1 MNWEGAPFP
10 AFFLD
15 GIIDPCYGI
24 HRTNRLQSGS
34 TWRTATATQTHIL
47 AGEHDARKS
56 IIRSR
61 ETNPIG
67 TSGGRLRIGDWGFA
81 AAGAWDVKRSQFA
94 GMPGERPGPGA
105 PNEPNF
111 PPWRPRNGLRAP
123 NEANWSEP
131 EARDWGFAARETRDA
146 RRTQLARFLRPPASA
161 APRATRKTKPIGGG
175 ECGIMALSCYFE
187 VL

>member
-1 MNWEGAPFP
+1 MVYTER
-10 AFFLD
+10 
-15 GIIDPCYGI
+15 IDCNQEARGGQRRPRRPTSSPESTMPG
-24 HRTNRLQSGS
+24 NRSSDRAKQ
-34 TWRTATATQTHIL
+34 TQL
-47 AGEHDARKS
+47 GRAGGDCGLE
-56 IIRSR
+56 
-61 ETNPIG
+61 IG
-67 TSGGRLRIGDWGFA
+67 GFA

-111 PPWRPRNGLRAP
+111 PPWWPRNGLGAP